1 MGDDR
6 FSALSFVK
14 REGPILPAQLA
25 KEINTNIL
33 LSSAILSEL
42 AENKQVL
49 VTSIKKGGSPLY
61 YISGQEE
68 KLQELS
74 RFLSVGD
81 KVVYE
86 SLKNSVVIRDKTAI
100 SEHRISLR
108 RSLKDFAIPL
118 NVKLGKEY
126 ELFWKWY
133 LSSNNDAKER
143 IKEIISGVKG
153 DSSEDQREMNIPIK
167 KEEDSPKEEEDSP
180 KGEEVSSKEEVS
192 EVPKPK
198 ESLPVSKVDT
208 GVEDLNGFFSENEM
222 YVISQDVVRK
232 NKELNFVVDLPS
244 KIGPLRYFV
253 KFKDKKTVTD
263 ADLIASVDEARSKK
277 LPVLFLSKGQLAK
290 KAEKYLNDNVSGQ
303 LVFKNV

>member
-86 SLKNSVVIRDKTAI
+86 SLKNSVK
-100 SEHRISLR
+100 
-108 RSLKDFAIPL
+108 
-118 NVKLGKEY
+118 
-126 ELFWKWY
+126 
-133 LSSNNDAKER
+133 
-143 IKEIISGVKG
+143 
-153 DSSEDQREMNIPIK
+153 
-167 KEEDSPKEEEDSP
+167 
-180 KGEEVSSKEEVS
+180 
-192 EVPKPK
+192 
-198 ESLPVSKVDT
+198 
-208 GVEDLNGFFSENEM
+208 
-222 YVISQDVVRK
+222 
-232 NKELNFVVDLPS
+232 
-244 KIGPLRYFV
+244 
-253 KFKDKKTVTD
+253 
-263 ADLIASVDEARSKK
+263 
-277 LPVLFLSKGQLAK
+277 FLSFFTFYFFL
-290 KAEKYLNDNVSGQ
+290 
-303 LVFKNV
+303 

>member
-49 VTSIKKGGSPLY
+49 VTNIKKGGSPLY

-68 KLQELS
+68 KLQDLS
-74 RFLSVGD
+74 KFLSVED
-81 KVVYE
+81 KEVYE

-133 LSSNNDAKER
+133 LSSNDDAKDR
-143 IKEIISGVKG
+143 IKEIISGKKS
-153 DSSEDQREMNIPIK
+153 DSSEDQREMNIPVK
-167 KEEDSPKEEEDSP
+167 KEEEDSN
-180 KGEEVSSKEEVS
+180 KNEEVS
-192 EVPKPK
+192 EVSKPK

-208 GVEDLNGFFSENEM
+208 GVGDINNFFSENEM

-244 KIGPLRYFV
+244 KIGSLRYFV

-303 LVFKNV
+303 LVFKNI